1 MHFVCIFFWKS
12 VLFYSK
18 TIIFPKKI
26 LHMSGKS
33 CTFEAILNV
42 CKIMKGEEI
51 LALFEKFE
59 QAATKVNNVECWSAR
74 SICPLLGYTDWR
86 NFMKAIEKAKESCI
100 SAGERELDHFVGV
113 NKMVSLGSGSQRSI
127 EDILLTRYA
136 CYLIAQNGD
145 PRKQEIAFAQN
156 YFAVQTR
163 RAELVQQRI
172 LESERVL
179 ARKKLRET
187 ESRLSKVVYE
197 HGVDDKGFAIMRSKG
212 DSALFGMPTKDL
224 KTKFGL
230 EKQSKPLADVL
241 PTIGIKAKDLAAEM
255 TSTNVEQKNLHG
267 LNPITREHVDNTI
280 AVREMLRSRGI
291 EPTRL
296 QPAEDV
302 NKVERRLKSEEK
314 KTLPKKK

>member
-1 MHFVCIFFWKS
+1 MKS
-12 VLFYSK
+12 
-18 TIIFPKKI
+18 
-26 LHMSGKS
+26 
-33 CTFEAILNV
+33 
-42 CKIMKGEEI
+42 EEI
-51 LALFEKFE
+51 LDLFERFE
-59 QAATKVNNVECWSAR
+59 QAATQINGIECWSAR
-74 SICPLLGYTDWR
+74 SLCPLLGYTDWR
-86 NFMKAIEKAKESCI
+86 NFQKAIDKAKDSCI
-100 SAGERELDHFVGV
+100 NAGERELDHFVGI

-145 PRKQEIAFAQN
+145 PRKPEISFAQN

-172 LESERVL
+172 MESERVL

-212 DSALFGMPTKDL
+212 DAALFGMPTKDL
-224 KTKFGL
+224 KTKFGI
-230 EKQSKPLADVL
+230 EKQNKPLADVL

-255 TSTNVEQKNLHG
+255 TSTNVENKNLHG
-267 LNPITREHVDNTI
+267 LNPITREHVDNNI

-291 EPTRL
+291 EPQQL

-314 KTLPKKK
+314 KALPKKK

>member
-1 MHFVCIFFWKS
+1 MKS
-12 VLFYSK
+12 
-18 TIIFPKKI
+18 
-26 LHMSGKS
+26 
-33 CTFEAILNV
+33 ED
-42 CKIMKGEEI
+42 I
-51 LALFEKFE
+51 LALFKQFE
-59 QAATKVNNVECWSAR
+59 QAATRVNDVECWSAR
-74 SICPLLGYTDWR
+74 SICPLLGYTQWR
-86 NFMKAIEKAKESCI
+86 NFVNAIDKAKESCVN
-100 SAGERELDHFVGV
+100 AGEQISDHFVDV
-113 NKMVSLGSGSQRSI
+113 SKMVEIGSRTSRSI

-145 PRKQEIAFAQN
+145 PRKPEIAFAQN

-212 DSALFGMPTKDL
+212 DAALFGMPTKDL
-224 KTKFGL
+224 KAKFGL
-230 EKQSKPLADVL
+230 ERQNKPLADVL

-255 TSTNVEQKNLHG
+255 TSTNVENKNIHG
-267 LNPITREHVDNTI
+267 LNPITREHVDNNI
-280 AVREMLRSRGI
+280 AVREMLRGRGI
-291 EPTRL
+291 EPAQL

-314 KTLPKKK
+314 KALPKKK

>member
-1 MHFVCIFFWKS
+1 MKS
-12 VLFYSK
+12 
-18 TIIFPKKI
+18 
-26 LHMSGKS
+26 
-33 CTFEAILNV
+33 
-42 CKIMKGEEI
+42 EEI
-51 LALFEKFE
+51 IALFERFE
-59 QAATKVNNVECWSAR
+59 QAATKINDIECWSAR
-74 SICPLLGYTDWR
+74 SICPLLGYADWR
-86 NFMKAIEKAKESCI
+86 NFVKAIEKAKESCLN
-100 SAGERELDHFVGV
+100 AGERESDHFVGV
-113 NKMVSLGSGSQRSI
+113 NKMIDLPKGAQRSI

-145 PRKQEIAFAQN
+145 PRKPEIAFAQN

-212 DSALFGMPTKDL
+212 DAALFGMPTKDL
-224 KTKFGL
+224 KSKFGL
-230 EKQSKPLADVL
+230 EKQNKPLADVL

-255 TSTNVEQKNLHG
+255 TSTNVENKNLHG
-267 LNPITREHVDNTI
+267 LNPITREHVDNNI

-291 EPTRL
+291 EPARL

-314 KTLPKKK
+314 KALPKKKKEI

>member
-1 MHFVCIFFWKS
+1 MKS
-12 VLFYSK
+12 
-18 TIIFPKKI
+18 
-26 LHMSGKS
+26 
-33 CTFEAILNV
+33 
-42 CKIMKGEEI
+42 EEI

-127 EDILLTRYA
+127 EDVLLTRYA

-212 DSALFGMPTKDL
+212 DSALFGMPTQDL

-267 LNPITREHVDNTI
+267 LNPITREHVDNNI

>member
-1 MHFVCIFFWKS
+1 
-12 VLFYSK
+12 
-18 TIIFPKKI
+18 
-26 LHMSGKS
+26 
-33 CTFEAILNV
+33 
-42 CKIMKGEEI
+42 MKGEEI

-100 SAGERELDHFVGV
+100 SAGERELDHFVDA
-113 NKMVSLGSGSQRSI
+113 NKMINLAKGAQRSI

-267 LNPITREHVDNTI
+267 LNPITREHVDNNI

-291 EPTRL
+291 EPSRL

-314 KTLPKKK
+314 KSLPKKK

>member
-1 MHFVCIFFWKS
+1 MKS
-12 VLFYSK
+12 
-18 TIIFPKKI
+18 
-26 LHMSGKS
+26 
-33 CTFEAILNV
+33 
-42 CKIMKGEEI
+42 EEI

-127 EDILLTRYA
+127 EDVLLTRYA

-230 EKQSKPLADVL
+230 EKQCKPLADVL

-267 LNPITREHVDNTI
+267 LNPITREHVDNNI

>member
-1 MHFVCIFFWKS
+1 MKS
-12 VLFYSK
+12 
-18 TIIFPKKI
+18 
-26 LHMSGKS
+26 
-33 CTFEAILNV
+33 
-42 CKIMKGEEI
+42 EEI

-127 EDILLTRYA
+127 EDVLLTRYA

-267 LNPITREHVDNTI
+267 LNPITREHVDNNI

>member
-1 MHFVCIFFWKS
+1 
-12 VLFYSK
+12 
-18 TIIFPKKI
+18 
-26 LHMSGKS
+26 
-33 CTFEAILNV
+33 
-42 CKIMKGEEI
+42 
-51 LALFEKFE
+51 
-59 QAATKVNNVECWSAR
+59 
-74 SICPLLGYTDWR
+74 
-86 NFMKAIEKAKESCI
+86 
-100 SAGERELDHFVGV
+100 
-113 NKMVSLGSGSQRSI
+113 MVSLGSGSQRSI
-127 EDILLTRYA
+127 DDVLLTRYA

-145 PRKQEIAFAQN
+145 PRKPEIAFAQN

-179 ARKKLRET
+179 ARKKLRAT

-212 DSALFGMPTKDL
+212 DAALFGMPTKDL
-224 KTKFGL
+224 KTKFGI
-230 EKQSKPLADVL
+230 EKQNKPLADVL

-255 TSTNVEQKNLHG
+255 TSTNVENKNLHG
-267 LNPITREHVDNTI
+267 LNPITREHVDNNI

-291 EPTRL
+291 EPKQL

-314 KTLPKKK
+314 KALPKKQN

>member
-1 MHFVCIFFWKS
+1 MKS
-12 VLFYSK
+12 
-18 TIIFPKKI
+18 
-26 LHMSGKS
+26 
-33 CTFEAILNV
+33 ED
-42 CKIMKGEEI
+42 I
-51 LALFEKFE
+51 LALFDRFE
-59 QAATKVNNVECWSAR
+59 AAAGQINEIECWSAR
-74 SICPLLGYTDWR
+74 SLCPLLGYTDWR
-86 NFMKAIEKAKESCI
+86 NFLKAIDKAKEACI
-100 SAGERELDHFVGV
+100 NAGEKELDHFVDA
-113 NKMVSLGSGSQRSI
+113 NKMVSLGSGSHRSV

-145 PRKQEIAFAQN
+145 PRKPEIAFAQN

-187 ESRLSKVVYE
+187 ETRLSKVVYE
-197 HGVDDKGFAIMRSKG
+197 HGVDDKGFAVMRSKG
-212 DSALFGMPTKDL
+212 DAALFGMPTKDL
-224 KTKFGL
+224 KNKFGI
-230 EKQSKPLADVL
+230 EKQNKPLADVL

-267 LNPITREHVDNTI
+267 LNPITREHVDNNV

-291 EPTRL
+291 EPSRL

-314 KTLPKKK
+314 KALPKKK

>member
-1 MHFVCIFFWKS
+1 M
-12 VLFYSK
+12 SK
-18 TIIFPKKI
+18 
-26 LHMSGKS
+26 KS
-33 CTFEAILNV
+33 CTFARIFV
-42 CKIMKGEEI
+42 CTDFFARVYTENIRDAYTIYKRMKSNEI
-51 LALFEKFE
+51 IALFESFE
-59 QAATKVNNVECWSAR
+59 QAATKINDVECWSAR
-74 SICPLLGYTDWR
+74 SICPLLGYADWR
-86 NFMKAIEKAKESCI
+86 NFVKAIEKAKESCI
-100 SAGERELDHFVGV
+100 NAGERELDHFVGV
-113 NKMVSLGSGSQRSI
+113 NKMIDLPKGAQRSI

-145 PRKQEIAFAQN
+145 PRKPEIAFAQN

-197 HGVDDKGFAIMRSKG
+197 HGVDDKGFTIMRSKG
-212 DSALFGMPTKDL
+212 DAALFGMPTKDL
-224 KTKFGL
+224 KCKFGL
-230 EKQSKPLADVL
+230 EKQNKPLADVL

-255 TSTNVEQKNLHG
+255 TSTNVENKNLHG
-267 LNPITREHVDNTI
+267 LNPITREHVDNNS

-291 EPTRL
+291 EPARL

-314 KTLPKKK
+314 KALPKKTK

>member
-1 MHFVCIFFWKS
+1 MGPKIHDMKS
-12 VLFYSK
+12 
-18 TIIFPKKI
+18 
-26 LHMSGKS
+26 
-33 CTFEAILNV
+33 
-42 CKIMKGEEI
+42 EEI
-51 LALFEKFE
+51 LALFERFE
-59 QAATKVNNVECWSAR
+59 QAATKINDIECWSAR
-74 SICPLLGYTDWR
+74 SICPLLGYADWR
-86 NFMKAIEKAKESCI
+86 NFVKAIEKAKESCLN
-100 SAGERELDHFVGV
+100 AGEAVSDHFVGV
-113 NKMVSLGSGSQRSI
+113 NKMVSLGSGSTRSI

-145 PRKQEIAFAQN
+145 PRKPEIAFAQN

-187 ESRLSKVVYE
+187 EGRLSKVVYE

-212 DSALFGMPTKDL
+212 DAALFGMPTKDL
-224 KTKFGL
+224 KSKFGI
-230 EKQSKPLADVL
+230 EKQNKPLADVL

-255 TSTNVEQKNLHG
+255 TSTNVENKNLHG
-267 LNPITREHVDNTI
+267 LNPITREHVDNNI

-291 EPTRL
+291 EPARL

-314 KTLPKKK
+314 KALPKKKK

>member
-1 MHFVCIFFWKS
+1 
-12 VLFYSK
+12 
-18 TIIFPKKI
+18 
-26 LHMSGKS
+26 
-33 CTFEAILNV
+33 
-42 CKIMKGEEI
+42 MKGEEI

-100 SAGERELDHFVGV
+100 SAGERELDHFVGL

-127 EDILLTRYA
+127 EDVLLTRYA

-267 LNPITREHVDNTI
+267 LNPITREHVDNNI

>member
-1 MHFVCIFFWKS
+1 MKS
-12 VLFYSK
+12 
-18 TIIFPKKI
+18 
-26 LHMSGKS
+26 
-33 CTFEAILNV
+33 ED
-42 CKIMKGEEI
+42 I
-51 LALFEKFE
+51 LALFERFE
-59 QAATKVNNVECWSAR
+59 QAATKINNIECWSAR
-74 SICPLLGYTDWR
+74 SICPLLGYSDWR
-86 NFMKAIEKAKESCI
+86 NFIKAIDKAKESCI
-100 SAGERELDHFVGV
+100 NAGERELDHFVDA
-113 NKMVSLGSGSQRSI
+113 NKMVPLGSGSQRSI
-127 EDILLTRYA
+127 DDILLTRYA

-145 PRKQEIAFAQN
+145 PRKPEIAFAQN

-212 DSALFGMPTKDL
+212 DAALFGMPTKDL
-224 KTKFGL
+224 KTKFGI
-230 EKQSKPLADVL
+230 EKQNKPLADVL

-255 TSTNVEQKNLHG
+255 TSTNVENKNLHG
-267 LNPITREHVDNTI
+267 LNPITREHVDNNI

-291 EPTRL
+291 EPKQL

-314 KTLPKKK
+314 KALPPKTK

>member
-1 MHFVCIFFWKS
+1 MKS
-12 VLFYSK
+12 
-18 TIIFPKKI
+18 
-26 LHMSGKS
+26 
-33 CTFEAILNV
+33 ED
-42 CKIMKGEEI
+42 I
-51 LALFEKFE
+51 LALFERFE
-59 QAATKVNNVECWSAR
+59 QAATKINDIECWSAR
-74 SICPLLGYTDWR
+74 SLCPLLGYTDWR
-86 NFMKAIEKAKESCI
+86 NFIKAIDKAKESCI
-100 SAGERELDHFVGV
+100 NAGERELDHFVDA
-113 NKMVSLGSGSQRSI
+113 NKMINLAKGARRSI
-127 EDILLTRYA
+127 DDILLTRYA

-145 PRKQEIAFAQN
+145 PRKPEIAFAQN

-212 DSALFGMPTKDL
+212 DAALFGMPTKDL

-230 EKQSKPLADVL
+230 EKQNKPLADVL

-255 TSTNVEQKNLHG
+255 TSTNVENKNLHG
-267 LNPITREHVDNTI
+267 LNPITREHVDNNI

-291 EPTRL
+291 EPQQL

-314 KTLPKKK
+314 KALSKKK